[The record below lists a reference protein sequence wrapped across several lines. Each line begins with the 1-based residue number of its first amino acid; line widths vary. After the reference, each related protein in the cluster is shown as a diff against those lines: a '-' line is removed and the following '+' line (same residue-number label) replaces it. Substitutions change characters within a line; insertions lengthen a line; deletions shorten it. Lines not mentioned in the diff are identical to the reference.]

1 MPRVRPK
8 SERRPH
14 FAMCSK
20 RGVSAKGKVCT
31 QKGPKTLT
39 NTVLGF
45 LSSIVEWAPKI
56 LIKLFRPLY
65 LHWRLLV
72 ISALRL
78 RGKPLL
84 PPLLLLLLI
93 RSLFLSSCRC
103 SDLAQ
108 PANGEVEQR
117 DEETDADTSDGDQC
131 VGLWSI
137 GDA

>member
-1 MPRVRPK
+1 MS

-56 LIKLFRPLY
+56 LFKLFKPLY
-65 LHWRLLV
+65 LHWCLLV

-84 PPLLLLLLI
+84 PLLLLLLI

-108 PANGEVEQR
+108 PANSEVEQR
-117 DEETDADTSDGDQC
+117 DEETDADTSDQC

-137 GDA
+137 DDA